1 MTVRNTTIA
10 ALSATLLVA
19 LPMAVGVAH
28 AESSKAENKQIV
40 ELDQTATGSIERADS
55 FRSCDP
61 DSPTA
66 SAICK
71 ITGGNPGTKF
81 PSAPISNFGI

>member
-1 MTVRNTTIA
+1 MTKRSTTIA
-10 ALSATLLVA
+10 ALAATLLVA
-19 LPMAVGVAH
+19 LPLANGVAQ
-28 AESSKAENKQIV
+28 AESLKADNKQII
-40 ELDQTATGSIERADS
+40 ELDQTATGSIERSDS
-55 FRSCDP
+55 LRVCDP

-66 SAICK
+66 DAICK